1 MERIASTA
9 VVLEGQIAI
18 VTGAA
23 RGIGLAIAR
32 RLAREGAGI
41 LVFDRD
47 AEGAA
52 QAAHEL
58 RVEGANATPQAVD
71 VTVEEAVR
79 GAVDGALSV
88 HGRIDVLVNNAG
100 IYPHTPFEEL
110 TFPEWRRVLATNLDS
125 VFLCSHAV
133 FPAMKARGYGRIVNI
148 SSAAFHVG
156 EAGLTHYVASKGG
169 VIGFTRALA
178 LAGGP
183 HGIIVNAVTPGFIE
197 TPGVLDDP
205 DELAIFD
212 RIVAE
217 QGVPRRGL
225 PEDVAECVAYLAS
238 PAASF
243 ISGQTVNVDG
253 AHRFI

>member
-1 MERIASTA
+1 MM
-9 VVLEGQIAI
+9 LDGQIAI

-32 RLAREGAGI
+32 RLARDGAGI
-41 LVFDRD
+41 VLLDRD
-47 AEGAA
+47 SDALR
-52 QAAHEL
+52 QATEEL
-58 RVEGANATPQAVD
+58 RNESPDVSPIAVD

-79 GAVDGALSV
+79 AAVDGIVSTRTRV
-88 HGRIDVLVNNAG
+88 DVLVNNAG

-110 TFPEWRRVLATNLDS
+110 TFAEWRRVLATNLDS

-148 SSAAFHVG
+148 SSAGFLVG
-156 EAGLTHYVASKGG
+156 EAGMTHYIASKGG

-183 HGIIVNAVTPGFIE
+183 HGITVNAITPGFIE
-197 TPGVLDDP
+197 TPGVLEDP
-205 DELAIFD
+205 DELAAIDQF
-212 RIVAE
+212 VAE
-217 QGVPRRGL
+217 QTVKRRGL
-225 PEDVAECVAYLAS
+225 PEDIAECVAYLVS

-243 ISGQTVNVDG
+243 ITGQTVNVDG
-253 AHRFI
+253 GHRFH

>member
-1 MERIASTA
+1 MALDEQ
-9 VVLEGQIAI
+9 VAI
-18 VTGAA
+18 VTGAG

-32 RLAREGAGI
+32 RLGADGAT
-41 LVFDRD
+41 VVVVDRD
-47 AEGAA
+47 AEAASTGATS
-52 QAAHEL
+52 L
-58 RVEGANATPQAVD
+58 REAGARALPYAVD

-79 GAVDGALSV
+79 AAVDAV
-88 HGRIDVLVNNAG
+88 VATHGRVDVLVNNAG

-110 TFPEWRRVLATNLDS
+110 TFTEWRRVLATNLDA

-133 FPAMKARGYGRIVNI
+133 FPAMKAHGYGRIVNI
-148 SSAAFHVG
+148 ASAAFMVG
-156 EAGLTHYVASKGG
+156 EGGLTHYVASKGG

-183 HGIIVNAVTPGFIE
+183 HGITVNAVTPGFIE

-205 DELAIFD
+205 DELALFD
-212 RIVAE
+212 RIVSE
-217 QGVPRRGL
+217 QAVARRGL

-253 AHRFI
+253 GHRFL